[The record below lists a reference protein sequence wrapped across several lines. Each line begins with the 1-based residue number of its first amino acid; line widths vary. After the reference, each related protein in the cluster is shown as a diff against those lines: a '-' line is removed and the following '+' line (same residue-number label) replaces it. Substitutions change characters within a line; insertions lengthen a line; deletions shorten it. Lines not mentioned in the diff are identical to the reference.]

1 MANTI
6 IESRIAASSDD
17 AEEKLSTG
25 GVTRSSSDLEM
36 TTDGA
41 VDQMVGL
48 RFTGLD
54 IPPDAVIINAYIQ
67 FTVDEVSTGTASL
80 AIGGELS
87 DNAQKFKNIDGNITS
102 RPDTAATASWAPPD
116 WTTVGASG
124 TDQQTSDISAVIQ
137 EIVDQSDWTQGN
149 ALVLNIS
156 GSGTRTAESFNG
168 SPENAPLL
176 HIEYAL
182 PTNGVPT
189 IDLDGDDSSGATGA
203 DFATAFVA
211 QGDPVAIAD
220 ADAVAAGG
228 TLVSARITITNSAAG
243 DVLSASG
250 LPAGITVDQ
259 ANSTATSLILIGD
272 ATPADYATAIQAITF
287 DTAATPVPGDRM
299 IEVTV
304 NDGTTDS
311 AIATTTVTVSSGNA
325 APVATADEVDATS
338 GTPLVITASQLT
350 GNDSD
355 ADGDTLTITAVTD
368 PANGTA
374 VLDPDGTIT
383 YTSTPGYS
391 GSDSFAYTISDGN
404 GGTASATVTVDVVAD
419 PDPVQPDPA
428 QPGPIQIV
436 ESRIA
441 ASSDDAEEKTAS
453 NAVNRTSSDLELSND
468 GSTNQLIGLRF
479 TGLEIPPDAVIV
491 NAHIQ
496 FTVDEV
502 STGAASLLI
511 GGELAA
517 DAQAF
522 VSVAGNISSRLDTTA
537 SVAWT
542 PPEWTTVGASG
553 TDQQTSDIS
562 AVIQEIV
569 DQSGWTQGGA
579 LALTISGTGRRT
591 AESYNGSKTNA
602 PLLHVEYTVPAAGGA
617 PTVDLDGDDSSGAT
631 GADFATTLVAQGAA
645 VAIADADAVV
655 SDSEGNLISARITIT
670 SSETGDVL
678 AAGSLPFGITV
689 DQTNST
695 AATLILIGD
704 ATPADYASAIQ
715 AITFD
720 TSATPVLG
728 DRTIEVTVND
738 GTTDSAIATTT
749 VTVSSGN
756 AAPEAMPDV
765 FDTAAGT
772 PLVISASEL
781 TGNDNDADGDTLTI
795 TAVSETA
802 PAGAAPTNGTA
813 VLNPDGTITYTS
825 APGYGGTD
833 SFEYTVS
840 DGNGGTATATVTI
853 DVVDVVETGPVQII
867 ESRIAASSDDAEE
880 KTTSSAVN
888 RTSSDIE
895 LADDGSTNQ
904 LIGLRFTNLD
914 IPPDAVIT
922 NAYVQFTVDE
932 VSTGTASLMIGGEL
946 AADAQTFVSVAG
958 NISLRQDTTASV
970 AWTPPDWTTVGA
982 SGSDQ
987 QTADISAVI
996 QEIIDQSGWI
1006 QGGAL
1011 ALTIS
1016 GTGRRTA
1023 ESYNGSKANAP
1034 LLHVEYAVP
1043 AADGVPSVDL
1053 DGDNSSGESGADFAT
1068 AFVAEGAAVAIGDS
1082 DTVVTDSDG
1091 NLTSARITI
1100 TNSET
1105 GDVLAAGGLPSGI
1118 SVDQIN
1124 STANTLVLIGDATPS
1139 DYAAA
1144 IQTITFDTS
1153 ATPVLGDRTIEVTL
1167 NDGTTDSAIATT
1179 TVTVS
1184 SGNTPPVATPDGFD
1198 ATAGTPL
1205 VITASQLTGN
1215 DDDADGDALTINAVT
1230 DPANGTAVLNADG
1243 NITYTSAPGYDGA
1256 DSFDYTISDGKGG
1269 TASATVTVAVDA
1281 ADAIDANPVQTVE
1294 SRISAAS
1301 DDAEEDV
1308 TSGEVSLKSSD
1319 LELATDLSNNQLVG
1333 MRFTGLDI
1341 PTDAVILSAHIQF
1354 TVDEV
1359 SDGATSLIISGEDSD
1374 DAQTF
1379 SSLDGDISSRPTTDA
1394 SVTWTPPDWTKVG
1407 DSGIDQQTADIAIV
1421 IQEIVDRPGWTP
1433 GSALALTISN
1443 IGELVAESYNGSK
1456 SGAPL
1461 LHIEYEVPT
1470 DGIPRIDLDHDNGSG
1485 ASGRDFA
1492 TAFVVN
1498 GAPVAIADTDRVI
1511 TDSNGATL
1519 TSASITI
1526 TNPEAGDALVVG
1538 ALTGG
1543 IVANLEHFP
1552 IILGHILS

>member
-569 DQSGWTQGGA
+569 DQSG
-579 LALTISGTGRRT
+579 LDPRRRT
-591 AESYNGSKTNA
+591 RA
-602 PLLHVEYTVPAAGGA
+602 HH
-617 PTVDLDGDDSSGAT
+617 
-631 GADFATTLVAQGAA
+631 
-645 VAIADADAVV
+645 
-655 SDSEGNLISARITIT
+655 
-670 SSETGDVL
+670 
-678 AAGSLPFGITV
+678 
-689 DQTNST
+689 
-695 AATLILIGD
+695 
-704 ATPADYASAIQ
+704 
-715 AITFD
+715 
-720 TSATPVLG
+720 LG
-728 DRTIEVTVND
+728 HR
-738 GTTDSAIATTT
+738 
-749 VTVSSGN
+749 
-756 AAPEAMPDV
+756 
-765 FDTAAGT
+765 
-772 PLVISASEL
+772 
-781 TGNDNDADGDTLTI
+781 
-795 TAVSETA
+795 
-802 PAGAAPTNGTA
+802 
-813 VLNPDGTITYTS
+813 
-825 APGYGGTD
+825 
-833 SFEYTVS
+833 
-840 DGNGGTATATVTI
+840 
-853 DVVDVVETGPVQII
+853 
-867 ESRIAASSDDAEE
+867 
-880 KTTSSAVN
+880 
-888 RTSSDIE
+888 
-895 LADDGSTNQ
+895 
-904 LIGLRFTNLD
+904 
-914 IPPDAVIT
+914 
-922 NAYVQFTVDE
+922 
-932 VSTGTASLMIGGEL
+932 
-946 AADAQTFVSVAG
+946 
-958 NISLRQDTTASV
+958 
-970 AWTPPDWTTVGA
+970 
-982 SGSDQ
+982 
-987 QTADISAVI
+987 
-996 QEIIDQSGWI
+996 
-1006 QGGAL
+1006 
-1011 ALTIS
+1011 
-1016 GTGRRTA
+1016 
-1023 ESYNGSKANAP
+1023 
-1034 LLHVEYAVP
+1034 
-1043 AADGVPSVDL
+1043 
-1053 DGDNSSGESGADFAT
+1053 
-1068 AFVAEGAAVAIGDS
+1068 
-1082 DTVVTDSDG
+1082 
-1091 NLTSARITI
+1091 
-1100 TNSET
+1100 
-1105 GDVLAAGGLPSGI
+1105 
-1118 SVDQIN
+1118 
-1124 STANTLVLIGDATPS
+1124 
-1139 DYAAA
+1139 
-1144 IQTITFDTS
+1144 
-1153 ATPVLGDRTIEVTL
+1153 
-1167 NDGTTDSAIATT
+1167 
-1179 TVTVS
+1179 
-1184 SGNTPPVATPDGFD
+1184 
-1198 ATAGTPL
+1198 
-1205 VITASQLTGN
+1205 
-1215 DDDADGDALTINAVT
+1215 
-1230 DPANGTAVLNADG
+1230 
-1243 NITYTSAPGYDGA
+1243 
-1256 DSFDYTISDGKGG
+1256 
-1269 TASATVTVAVDA
+1269 
-1281 ADAIDANPVQTVE
+1281 
-1294 SRISAAS
+1294 
-1301 DDAEEDV
+1301 
-1308 TSGEVSLKSSD
+1308 
-1319 LELATDLSNNQLVG
+1319 ATDRG
-1333 MRFTGLDI
+1333 
-1341 PTDAVILSAHIQF
+1341 
-1354 TVDEV
+1354 
-1359 SDGATSLIISGEDSD
+1359 II
-1374 DAQTF
+1374 
-1379 SSLDGDISSRPTTDA
+1379 
-1394 SVTWTPPDWTKVG
+1394 
-1407 DSGIDQQTADIAIV
+1407 
-1421 IQEIVDRPGWTP
+1421 
-1433 GSALALTISN
+1433 
-1443 IGELVAESYNGSK
+1443 
-1456 SGAPL
+1456 
-1461 LHIEYEVPT
+1461 
-1470 DGIPRIDLDHDNGSG
+1470 
-1485 ASGRDFA
+1485 
-1492 TAFVVN
+1492 
-1498 GAPVAIADTDRVI
+1498 
-1511 TDSNGATL
+1511 
-1519 TSASITI
+1519 
-1526 TNPEAGDALVVG
+1526 
-1538 ALTGG
+1538 
-1543 IVANLEHFP
+1543 
-1552 IILGHILS
+1552 